1 MLGAMT
7 SMPAF
12 LDAAA
17 RHLAGRPP
25 VRVLYTDLDGT
36 LLGPGGALLRA
47 PDGQP
52 SARAAKAL
60 ADAAAAGLTVV
71 PVSGRQR
78 RQLEQDARLM
88 GLGDAIAEA
97 GTAVVTDGVL
107 HYTWGECPPD
117 LAETPHDA
125 LNRAGAL
132 EVLLARFEGDV
143 RLYEP
148 WWRGREGTI
157 LLHGVLDVEVAN
169 AALAEAGVGWAEV
182 IDNGAT
188 EGWPGRAVRA
198 YHVLPRGVGKA
209 RAVAEDLARRGLDA
223 DAAAAIGDSPE
234 DARMAGVVGTYF
246 TVANG
251 GDAAAGLLTPSA
263 MGHGFAEAV
272 TVLLAHAEESV

>member
-1 MLGAMT
+1 MI

-12 LDAAA
+12 VDAAA
-17 RHLAGRPP
+17 RHLAERPP

-52 SARAAKAL
+52 SARAAQAL
-60 ADAAAAGLTVV
+60 AEAAAEGLTVV

-107 HYTWGECPPD
+107 RYTWGQCPPG

-125 LNRAGAL
+125 LRRAGAL
-132 EVLLARFEGDV
+132 EALLTRFDGDV
-143 RLYEP
+143 RPYEP

-169 AALAEAGVGWAEV
+169 TALAEAGVGWAEV

-188 EGWPGRAVRA
+188 EGWPGREVRA

-234 DARMAGVVGTYF
+234 DARMAQVVGTYF

-251 GDAAAGLLTPSA
+251 GVDGAGLVTPSA

-272 TVLLAHAEESV
+272 TVLLAHREEAS